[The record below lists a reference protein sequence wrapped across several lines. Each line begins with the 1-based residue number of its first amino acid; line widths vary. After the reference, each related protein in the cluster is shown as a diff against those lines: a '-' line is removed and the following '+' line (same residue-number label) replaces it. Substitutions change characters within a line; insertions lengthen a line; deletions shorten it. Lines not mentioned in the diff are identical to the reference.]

1 MAGHFDECW
10 PEQADADGITMR
22 QAVQHAGL
30 CIEDIRKLKREPLP
44 RLRRAAHRAG
54 PGRVRYLC
62 EVVGMAATPGRRRW
76 AVGATR
82 PARWPSW
89 PYLEKRAAAAGD
101 SVSTIG
107 MLQVP
112 NGSINLVP
120 GRRLFSLDTCA
131 HP

>member
-1 MAGHFDECW
+1 M
-10 PEQADADGITMR
+10 
-22 QAVQHAGL
+22 
-30 CIEDIRKLKREPLP
+30 
-44 RLRRAAHRAG
+44 
-54 PGRVRYLC
+54 
-62 EVVGMAATPGRRRW
+62 GRRR
-76 AVGATR
+76 ATR

-120 GRRLFSLDTCA
+120 ERRLFSLDTCA